1 MSTSV
6 YKMTRAELVAELNTY
21 PMEALGTIHDLR
33 DSVIIAR
40 DICKMF
46 QGKRRARLFNV
57 THLAPNNYSEDKCI
71 TGDIREYTARI
82 KEFITENEVLDGD
95 VVFLGSKDPVKQDCG
110 FAVVMADGT
119 FSTKEA
125 FHVETCDYEHMMEE
139 INALWRE
146 LRMHTFIME

>member
-1 MSTSV
+1 MTPV
-6 YKMTRAELVAELNTY
+6 YKMSRAELIAELKTY

-46 QGKRRARLFNV
+46 QGKRLARLFNV
-57 THLAPNNYSEDKCI
+57 THLAPNDYSVDKCI
-71 TGDIREYTARI
+71 TGDYSDRVQ
-82 KEFITENEVLDGD
+82 EFIAQNKLLDGD
-95 VVFLGSKDPVKQDCG
+95 VIFVGTKYPGKQDRG

-125 FHVETCDYEHMMEE
+125 FHVETCEYEHMGDK
-139 INALWRE
+139 INELWLE
-146 LRMHTFIME
+146 LFGVTAC

>member
-6 YKMTRAELVAELNTY
+6 QKMTRDELVAELKSY

-33 DSVIIAR
+33 ESVILAR
-40 DICKMF
+40 EICKMF

-57 THLAPNNYSEDKCI
+57 THLAPNNYSEEKCI
-71 TGDIREYTARI
+71 TGDLHEYTARI
-82 KEFITENEVLDGD
+82 KEFIVEHGVLDGD
-95 VVFLGSKDPVKQDCG
+95 IVFVGSKDLAKQDRG

-125 FHVETCDYEHMMEE
+125 FHVETCEYNHISEE
-139 INALWRE
+139 INALWLE
-146 LRMHTFIME
+146 LFGFKAC